1 MSISSWMWL
10 FETEYAYK
18 PVDVII
24 WLIWV
29 LARGCD
35 YLANMSIAPQI
46 GKKIECDKDMNPEND
61 EDEKMMNIN
70 IKI

>member
-1 MSISSWMWL
+1 M
-10 FETEYAYK
+10 
-18 PVDVII
+18 
-24 WLIWV
+24 
-29 LARGCD
+29 
-35 YLANMSIAPQI
+35 ANMSIAPQI